1 MPRPKKKFA
10 SFYRIFTKIVAIFF
24 IVLLIHS
31 FPFFSF
37 FKRSAQV
44 VHYQEYIRGEKN
56 IGNDQGK
63 IEEGAQTLAKI
74 NEIEKAILD
83 EAKAKLQKKGESL
96 NKNQELDQ
104 AKEKLDQAQNE
115 HEEKKK
121 VREKAEEKYKKLPIK
136 STDSFSPE
144 EQKINDDYG
153 SARAYEDKADEYRQE
168 ELKNVQEKVIK
179 NIQNELKRA
188 DLAIT
193 DLNIEFTSER
203 TWRKRSWQKSIL
215 LDPVRFFLI
224 QPLQW
229 ISQNCGILSLSGG
242 IFLDLLLKVLLMRL
256 LLNWISYPPRLA
268 DLDLAKS
275 REKSEPTDL
284 ASLEEEREI
293 AKKQLEAMK
302 QMFFNIAM
310 SLLLITTF
318 SLHPFAFD
326 RSNHFFSSRQV
337 SFLPWMLFY
346 LVIFFFSQF
355 IATITYQKISMFNYL
370 RKSWLIIAVG
380 FGMSWVFYTQ
390 VGRFGDYLFAL
401 LSEVINILIS
411 LVKIAYR
418 RSKPPKKEKI
428 KWERKKVWN
437 YHNYKR

>member
-1 MPRPKKKFA
+1 MPRPKKKLA
-10 SFYRIFTKIVAIFF
+10 SFYRIFVKIVAIFF
-24 IVLLIHS
+24 VVLLIHS

-37 FKRSAQV
+37 FKKSAQV

-56 IGNDQGK
+56 IGNDQGT
-63 IEEGAQTLAKI
+63 IEQGAQTLAEI

-83 EAKAKLQKKGESL
+83 EVKIKLEKKGESL
-96 NKNQELDQ
+96 NKNPELEQ
-104 AKEKLDQAQNE
+104 AKDKLDQAQNE

-121 VREKAEEKYKKLPIK
+121 IREKAEEKYKKLPAK
-136 STDSFSPE
+136 STNSFSLE
-144 EQKINDDYG
+144 EQKINNDYG

-168 ELKNVQEKVIK
+168 ELKNVQEKTITNIK
-179 NIQNELKRA
+179 KELERA
-188 DLAIT
+188 KLAIT
-193 DLNIEFTSER
+193 DLNIEFTNEKN
-203 TWRKRSWQKSIL
+203 WRKRSLHKSIL

-229 ISQNCGILSLSGG
+229 ISQNCGIISLG
-242 IFLDLLLKVLLMRL
+242 IFWDLLLKVLVMRL

-268 DLDLAKS
+268 DLDLAKP
-275 REKSEPTDL
+275 REKTEPIDL

-293 AKKQLEAMK
+293 AKRQLEAMK
-302 QMFFNIAM
+302 QTFFNIAM
-310 SLLLITTF
+310 SFLLITTF

-326 RSNHFFSSRQV
+326 RSNPFFSGRKAD
-337 SFLPWMLFY
+337 FFWMLFY

-355 IATITYQKISMFNYL
+355 IATLTYQKVSMWNYL
-370 RKSWLIIAVG
+370 RKSWLLIAFG
-380 FGMSWVFYTQ
+380 FGMSCLFYAQ

-418 RSKPPKKEKI
+418 RRKPVKREKI
-428 KWERKKVWN
+428 KWERKKAWN